1 MRGIV
6 AKRIRRAARA
16 TAANTPT
23 KTTII
28 STIKQYFTG
37 KVDAKGHRVVYDV
50 NKETVRYS
58 GYRRVY
64 QDMKRA
70 HRSNSRARMSR
81 KIT

>member
-1 MRGIV
+1 MRGTV

-16 TAANTPT
+16 AAANTPT

-28 STIKQYFTG
+28 STIKRYFTG
-37 KVDAKGHRVVYDV
+37 KVDAKGQRVVDEV

-64 QDMKRA
+64 QDMKREYL
-70 HRSNSRARMSR
+70 NG
-81 KIT
+81 

>member
-1 MRGIV
+1 MRGTI

-16 TAANTPT
+16 AAANTPT

-28 STIKQYFTG
+28 STIKRYFTG
-37 KVDAKGHRVVYDV
+37 KVDAKGQRVVDEV

-64 QDMKRA
+64 QDMKREYL
-70 HRSNSRARMSR
+70 NG
-81 KIT
+81 